1 MMAKDVLGL
10 EHTDQTNQVHH
21 ANKNQN
27 QMSLQLSIII
37 IIIEV

>member
-1 MMAKDVLGL
+1 MMAKDVLRL
-10 EHTDQTNQVHH
+10 ERTDQTNQVHH

-27 QMSLQLSIII
+27 QMSLQLSIVI